1 MRSIDE
7 RVKRIPEF
15 YSGSIKSVWHAAI
28 ATVGVY
34 EYRKAHSLLARVLSI
49 GLILFHMDA
58 AFCDAV
64 GKPTTLQ
71 RLLANVIK
79 KKYTSFS

>member
-1 MRSIDE
+1 VSPESSE
-7 RVKRIPEF
+7 RALKAA
-15 YSGSIKSVWHAAI
+15 WHVAI
-28 ATVGVY
+28 ATVGAY
-34 EYRKAHSLLARVLSI
+34 EYRKGRSLLSKTLSI
-49 GLILFHMDA
+49 GLILFHLDA
-58 AFCDAV
+58 AYWDAI